1 MTTCISNTDGI
12 IDSRDVIA
20 RIEALTE
27 EREGLEATVEEATEK
42 RDETQEKL
50 NKARDEFDAARLTDE
65 TEVESLE
72 ETLEENESAL
82 RDAESA
88 LKGWD
93 EGDEGQELKALE
105 ALQDEAEGYS
115 DWKYGAALIRD
126 DHFEDYAR
134 QYAEEIG
141 AVDSNASWP
150 NDCIDWKRAASELQM
165 DYTSVDFD
173 GVTYWIR

>member
-1 MTTCISNTDGI
+1 MTTPIRNTDDI

-20 RIEALTE
+20 RIEKLTE
-27 EREGLEATVEEATEK
+27 EREWLEANVAAAQEK
-42 RDETQEKL
+42 RDELQDDEDADDDD
-50 NKARDEFDAARLTDE
+50 KADAA
-65 TEVESLE
+65 TELE
-72 ETLEENESAL
+72 EAEE
-82 RDAESA
+82 A
-88 LKGWD
+88 LKAWN
-93 EGDEGQELKALE
+93 EGAEGQELKSLE

-150 NDCIDWKRAASELQM
+150 NDCVDWEKAASELQM